1 MEQQLADL
9 IGGPHLSEI
18 LMLLCGMLVV
28 RGFTHL
34 LRRR

>member
-18 LMLLCGMLVV
+18 VMLLCGMLII
-28 RGFTHL
+28 RGFTLL